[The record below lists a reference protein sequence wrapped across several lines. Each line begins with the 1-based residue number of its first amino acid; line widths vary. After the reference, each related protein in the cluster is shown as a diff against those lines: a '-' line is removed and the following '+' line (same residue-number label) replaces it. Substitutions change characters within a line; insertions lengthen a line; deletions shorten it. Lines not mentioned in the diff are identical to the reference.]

1 MTTEQV
7 TLHRGL
13 QDVYLDRTET
23 SFIDG
28 KLGVLEY
35 RGYSIHDLAGRS
47 TFEETAYLLLSGELP
62 SKQQLSEFD
71 AQLKA
76 SRQVPPQV
84 YDVIR
89 AVQNAHPMDALRTAA
104 SAAAAF
110 DPDRHDN
117 SEAAN
122 LRKGARLTAQFPT
135 IVMAHNAMR
144 QGKKPVPPD
153 PKLSHAANFLYMLNG
168 EAPTPDTARLLDKD
182 FIIHAE
188 HGVNASSFTARV
200 VTGTSADFHSS
211 ITAAVAALSGP
222 AHGGAAEDVMNM
234 AIEIGEPERAADY
247 VKDLLARGGRVTG
260 FGHRVYRVEDPRARH
275 LREGVQRLSEERGEP
290 KWFAILEAVVQAMQP
305 YARRGIHVNVDFY
318 AGVIY
323 YLLGVPRDLFVPI
336 FAVGRVPGWTVQIAE
351 QFKHNILIRPL
362 LQYVGPRERNYVP
375 ISQR

>member
-28 KLGVLEY
+28 KAGVLEY

-47 TFEETAYLLLSGELP
+47 TFEETAYLLLNGELP
-62 SKQQLSEFD
+62 GKDQLAEFD

-104 SAAAAF
+104 SAAAVF

-117 SEAAN
+117 SDAAN
-122 LRKGARLTAQFPT
+122 LRKGIRLTAQFPT

-153 PKLSHAANFLYMLNG
+153 LKLSHAANFLYMLNG

-318 AGVIY
+318 AGAIY
-323 YLLGVPRDLFVPI
+323 HLLGVPHDLFVPV
-336 FAVGRVPGWTVQIAE
+336 FALGRVPGWTAQIAE

-362 LQYVGPRERNYVP
+362 LQYVGPRERDYVP

>member
-28 KLGVLEY
+28 KAGVLEY

-62 SKQQLSEFD
+62 SKQQLSDFD

>member
-28 KLGVLEY
+28 KAGVLEY

-47 TFEETAYLLLSGELP
+47 TFEETAYLLLNGDLP
-62 SKQQLSEFD
+62 SKKQLADFD

-89 AVQNAHPMDALRTAA
+89 AVQNAHPMDALRTAT

-122 LRKGARLTAQFPT
+122 IRKGARLTAQFPT

-168 EAPTPDTARLLDKD
+168 ETPTPDTARLLDKD

-211 ITAAVAALSGP
+211 IPAAVAALSGP

>member
-1 MTTEQV
+1 LTTEQV

-28 KLGVLEY
+28 KAGVLEY

-62 SKQQLSEFD
+62 SKKQLADFD

-104 SAAAAF
+104 SALAAF
-110 DPDRHDN
+110 DPDRNDN

-122 LRKGARLTAQFPT
+122 LRKGVRLTAQFPT

-168 EAPTPDTARLLDKD
+168 EAPTQDTTRLLDKD

-200 VTGTSADFHSS
+200 VTGTSADFHGS

-222 AHGGAAEDVMNM
+222 SHGGAAEDVMNM

-318 AGVIY
+318 AGAIY

>member
-28 KLGVLEY
+28 KAGVLEY

-47 TFEETAYLLLSGELP
+47 TFEETAYLLLNGDLP
-62 SKQQLSEFD
+62 SKKQLADFD

-89 AVQNAHPMDALRTAA
+89 AVQNAHPMDALRTAT

-122 LRKGARLTAQFPT
+122 IRKGARLTAQFPT

-168 EAPTPDTARLLDKD
+168 ETPTPDTARLLDKD

>member
-1 MTTEQV
+1 M

-28 KLGVLEY
+28 KAGVLEY

-47 TFEETAYLLLSGELP
+47 TFEETAYLLLRGELP
-62 SKQQLSEFD
+62 SRKQLADFD

-84 YDVIR
+84 YEVIR
-89 AVQNAHPMDALRTAA
+89 AVQDAHPMDALRTAA
-104 SAAAAF
+104 SAVAAF

-122 LRKGARLTAQFPT
+122 LRKGTRLTAQFPT

-168 EAPTPDTARLLDKD
+168 EPPTPDTARLLDRD

-275 LREGVQRLSEERGEP
+275 LREGVKRLSEERGEP